1 MHVLNR
7 VRRAV
12 LVLLAGIV
20 AVLAA
25 SLTVVPAATAASHSG
40 DLAVKGPGGSAYTR
54 AFAVS
59 LSGKEGATMTYTFQ
73 VRNTGTTLAQYRL
86 NVSDWTGAQAQ
97 LYDGTLLLKPLA
109 SSPDGYYTKA
119 IPAGGSQTLTLKIPI
134 PVGTAAVEHYSSIN
148 LYGTDGFYLATRNL
162 IAEEPAVLT
171 GSTAT
176 DLFVKNGGQLAVGG
190 AGRPAQAMTAPTISG
205 TQVATFTAILQNSTG
220 PTASIGF
227 RIYNSE
233 GTCGQV
239 TVKDGSLDVTAAALA
254 GTYQTPPLARLAKRN
269 LTVTVKNLA
278 PSCLRAHLT
287 VQSRIPGG
295 TFLQSAILL
304 ANKAG

>member
-1 MHVLNR
+1 MHVLKKIR
-7 VRRAV
+7 TALVV
-12 LVLLAGIV
+12 LVTGIV

-25 SLTVVPAATAASHSG
+25 SLAVVPSASAASHSG

-59 LSGKEGATMTYTFQ
+59 LVGKEGATMTYTFQ

-86 NVSDWTGAQAQ
+86 NVTDWSGAQAQ
-97 LYDGTLLLKPLA
+97 LYDGSLLLKPLA

-134 PVGTAAVEHYSSIN
+134 PVGTAQVEHYSGIT
-148 LYGTDGFYLATRNL
+148 LYGTDGYYIASRNL

-176 DLFVKNGGQLAVGG
+176 DLFVKQGGQLAVGG
-190 AGRPAQAMTAPTISG
+190 AGRYQAVTAPTISG
-205 TQVATFTAILQNSTG
+205 TQSATFTATLQNSTG

-227 RIYNSE
+227 QVFNDESP
-233 GTCGQV
+233 CGQV
-239 TVKDGSLDVTAAALA
+239 TVKDGSVDVTAAALN
-254 GTYQTPPLARLAKRN
+254 GTYQTPPLAKLGKRN
-269 LTVTVKNLA
+269 LTITVKNLA
-278 PSCLRAHLT
+278 SSCLRTHVT
-287 VQSRIPGG
+287 VRSRIPGG
-295 TFLQSAILL
+295 SYQQASILL

>member
-7 VRRAV
+7 VRRTL

-25 SLTVVPAATAASHSG
+25 SLAVVPSASAASHSG

-59 LSGKEGATMTYTFQ
+59 LVGKEGATMTYTFQ

-86 NVSDWTGAQAQ
+86 NVTDWSGAQAQ
-97 LYDGTLLLKPLA
+97 LYDGSLLLKPLA

-119 IPAGGSQTLTLKIPI
+119 IPAGGNQTLTLKIPI
-134 PVGTAAVEHYSSIN
+134 PVGTATYEHSSSIS
-148 LYGTDGFYLATRNL
+148 LYGTDSFLLAQRNL
-162 IAEEPAVLT
+162 IAEEPAVLA
-171 GSTAT
+171 GSTTT

-190 AGRPAQAMTAPTISG
+190 AGRSFQAMTAPTISG
-205 TQVATFTAILQNSTG
+205 TQVATFSAVLQNSTG
-220 PTASIGF
+220 PTGSIGF
-227 RIYNSE
+227 HLIDDA
-233 GTCGQV
+233 CDQV
-239 TVKDGSLDVTAAALA
+239 TVKDGSFDVTAAARN
-254 GTYQTPPLARLAKRN
+254 GTYVTPPLAKLAKKT
-269 LTVTVKNLA
+269 LTITVKNIATNCARSFLLV
-278 PSCLRAHLT
+278 S
-287 VQSRIPGG
+287 SRLPGG
-295 TFLQSAILL
+295 SSQQWSILL